1 MTLAGTDGTIRLIVA
16 YQASHAFVSAPNSDG
31 GEVFID
37 SFEYAYYRAE
47 DAIFKGI
54 DSLR

>member
-16 YQASHAFVSAPNSDG
+16 YQASHTFVSTPNSDG

-37 SFEYAYYRAE
+37 SVEYAYYRVE